1 MIKKFLK
8 YIFNLISICRSLML
22 PEEMKQTFSIE
33 TILKENT
40 ARENYEHFKEIF
52 KTTVLYRDV
61 WEIRKYAVENA
72 ISNDEQQEGFYLEFG
87 VFKGWSTNFFSKYVK
102 KLYAFDSFEGLREDW
117 GGSKFGK
124 GDFNL
129 NKQIPKLN
137 SNIEPI
143 VGFVEDTLDD
153 FFKKHNPKIN
163 FVHLDM
169 DTYPSTKYALERLK
183 PFLNKDAI
191 IIFDELYNYPGWKD
205 GEYKALKEVFKD
217 DEYIFK
223 AFNVLGSQAVIQIK

>member
-22 PEEMKQTFSIE
+22 PKEIRKKTFSIE

-117 GGSKFGK
+117 GG
-124 GDFNL
+124 
-129 NKQIPKLN
+129 
-137 SNIEPI
+137 
-143 VGFVEDTLDD
+143 VE
-153 FFKKHNPKIN
+153 IR
-163 FVHLDM
+163 
-169 DTYPSTKYALERLK
+169 ER
-183 PFLNKDAI
+183 
-191 IIFDELYNYPGWKD
+191 
-205 GEYKALKEVFKD
+205 
-217 DEYIFK
+217 
-223 AFNVLGSQAVIQIK
+223 